1 MRFKLSALLLL
12 LTAAGFLLA
21 AYLPLVRAA
30 PDHLYEICIAFVGSI
45 VAATLLVLLLASDE
59 QVTHRTD
66 TERRDMIER
75 DAE

>member
-1 MRFKLSALLLL
+1 MRFKLSSLLLL

-45 VAATLLVLLLASDE
+45 VAASLLVSLMVVEERAAR
-59 QVTHRTD
+59 QVDSPTQDNTKR
-66 TERRDMIER
+66 EPE
-75 DAE
+75 